1 MTVIIIILLIILL
14 IKTYS
19 KRRIFILSPVDI
31 FIFYFVL
38 CILFS
43 CLYHFYWPEKEKI
56 NFYGFDKISDKKLY
70 RTLLVF
76 LKMLLFFILGVNF
89 FLIVKKSY
97 SRLSKIKIELIP
109 RNFAINFSSS
119 KFVFL
124 LIIILFFSTFLVFYD
139 FGTEIFRRA
148 EYIPNDKAKFKF
160 IYQNSFFL
168 VSIIAGLIYKKH
180 KIISFL
186 SLFIS
191 LILSLSIGSRYATLY
206 LIAYGL
212 TYSLFLNKKS
222 LKIFLLFFIPFV
234 FLFFGF
240 NLSLRSRSYG
250 HGLIP
255 YFQSVVN
262 NPEIIFIYSIKNFYY
277 TFIFGFFATTQ
288 TLILYKN
295 ATIENLNTAL
305 SPLFGFMTRWP
316 FIANNM
322 RCNIYQPYTSIGEMG
337 KFPIFS
343 MFYYFII
350 GIYFSFIDN
359 FIKNQIIIK
368 KYFFAITQLLL
379 LSLFIIF
386 SFEYNLRSSQR
397 FIYYSVLLYFIYHIF
412 NFFKRLIY
420 NNAKK

>member
-1 MTVIIIILLIILL
+1 M
-14 IKTYS
+14 
-19 KRRIFILSPVDI
+19 
-31 FIFYFVL
+31 
-38 CILFS
+38 
-43 CLYHFYWPEKEKI
+43 
-56 NFYGFDKISDKKLY
+56 
-70 RTLLVF
+70 
-76 LKMLLFFILGVNF
+76 FFILGVNF

-97 SRLSKIKIELIP
+97 SRLSKFIILLIP

-305 SPLFGFMTRWP
+305 SPLFGFMIRWP

-337 KFPIFS
+337 KFPVFS

-350 GIYFSFIDN
+350 GIYFSFVDN

-412 NFFKRLIY
+412 NFFKRLTY